1 MFIVRVWYWY
11 LTPLTETW
19 CNVTP
24 VTNGS
29 LSNVLVFSHFPTLH
43 EDKWCCSPVYVT
55 EILIYCWIEPFPAFL
70 CKINMYL
77 SVWRPFHHTKL
88 HAYTLSLLI
97 KRNVGGG
104 GGGGGGGVTPGLIM
118 ALIPLASLWLCMLP
132 LASLWL
138 CYPMQALLPLHGV
151 TIWLCYPWP
160 QYGSVTP
167 GLNMDLLPLAYIY
180 SSCVCVTEILIYC
193 LIEPF
198 PAFLVY
204 N

>member
-1 MFIVRVWYWY
+1 MQCDTCHKWFLIKCVGI
-11 LTPLTETW
+11 LTL
-19 CNVTP
+19 
-24 VTNGS
+24 
-29 LSNVLVFSHFPTLH
+29 PTLH

-97 KRNVGGG
+97 KRNVGGR
-104 GGGGGGGVTPGLIM
+104 GGGGGGVTPGLTM
-118 ALIPLASLWLCMLP
+118 ALLPLASLWLCMLP

-138 CYPMQALLPLHGV
+138 CYPMQASL
-151 TIWLCYPWP
+151 WLCHPCMASLYGSP

-167 GLNMDLLPLAYIY
+167 GLNMDLLPLAYLLFL
-180 SSCVCVTEILIYC
+180 CVCD
-193 LIEPF
+193 
-198 PAFLVY
+198 
-204 N
+204 

>member
-1 MFIVRVWYWY
+1 MQCDTCHKWFLIKCVGI
-11 LTPLTETW
+11 LTL
-19 CNVTP
+19 
-24 VTNGS
+24 
-29 LSNVLVFSHFPTLH
+29 PTLH

-104 GGGGGGGVTPGLIM
+104 GGGYPWPHYGSVTPSLTM
-118 ALIPLASLWLCMLP
+118 ALHVTSGLTM
-132 LASLWL
+132 
-138 CYPMQALLPLHGV
+138 ALLPHAGLTMALSPLHGL
-151 TIWLCYPWP
+151 TIWLSSIWICYPWP

-167 GLNMDLLPLAYIY
+167 GLSTLP
-180 SSCVCVTEILIYC
+180 VCV
-193 LIEPF
+193 
-198 PAFLVY
+198 
-204 N
+204 